1 MFNWKYPAV
10 AAVAAAA
17 LVPTFGYNSQTVLFS
32 RAHANQQ
39 PRVATAVNPVSID
52 KEAKSKERKRS
63 TRNYGRTLKELNARR
78 NGERKIE
85 P

>member
-17 LVPTFGYNSQTVLFS
+17 LVPTLGYNSQASLFS

-39 PRVATAVNPVSID
+39 PSVSTAASPVSAD

-63 TRNYGRTLKELNARR
+63 RNYGRTLKELNARR

-85 P
+85 Q